1 MLGVLEFDGY
11 YTSDISAYESE
22 AGYPA
27 VPLQTVLLD
36 GYNGVPT
43 RGPNSGNPEVSLDI
57 EMAIAMALWAA
68 AWTCSWR
75 AGLKMLPLAGPP
87 AQERRQVLS
96 LSPVGKTGRLLGL
109 RIHPI
114 FKPQLTHYPGYPGPR
129 ARNPVVNATRVG

>member
-1 MLGVLEFDGY
+1 VSPRQSFDIPERAHRKGPL
-11 YTSDISAYESE
+11 I
-22 AGYPA
+22 AGKPIR
-27 VPLQTVLLD
+27 
-36 GYNGVPT
+36 
-43 RGPNSGNPEVSLDI
+43 RGFRGKV
-57 EMAIAMALWAA
+57 WAA